1 MGALGLASFRLGTG
15 DGMRPISEYN
25 GSVRDHLRQL
35 YCLHD
40 GLREARHS
48 VLLSKDK
55 TLFTRCWQS
64 SVSRQ

>member
-1 MGALGLASFRLGTG
+1 MGALGLASFLLGTG

-40 GLREARHS
+40 GL
-48 VLLSKDK
+48 
-55 TLFTRCWQS
+55 
-64 SVSRQ
+64 